1 MRNSIKDAP
10 SLKDFL
16 ASSIAVDVT
25 PSEEAI
31 PYVQDIRGEN
41 QKVYIKIYGCQM
53 NVNDA
58 DIIWSILKSHG
69 YKHTQ
74 SLDDADIVLLVTCS
88 IRDGAEQKI
97 WNKLETLNHMK
108 KKKKAILGSSM
119 KIGLLGCMAER
130 LKTKIL
136 EKGKLVDVIAG
147 PDSYKDLPR
156 LLAVTDDE
164 TAVNVVLSFDETYAD
179 VAPVRLDQDSI
190 RAYVSIMRGCDNMCS
205 YCIVPFTRGRERSR
219 PIASIV
225 DEIRQ
230 LSDQGVKEVTLLGQN
245 VNSYRDLS
253 QSEFPMSADSE
264 TRLAEGFTTVYKKKK
279 GGLRFSDLLDK
290 VSLINPEMR
299 IRFTSPHPKDFPDE
313 VLRLIAERANI
324 CKQIHLPAQSGN
336 STVLDRMRRGYTRE
350 AYLDLVDHI
359 RDIVPSVCLS
369 SDFIAGFC
377 GETEE
382 QFQDTLSLIENKTKA
397 HRRYEDDVELH
408 VKLERVG
415 RMVAMYRKELKKL
428 NAAQVGQ
435 HQLVLV
441 EGTSVRSDENLQ
453 ARNDGNVRVILPSTA
468 VPVDRYSD
476 VTREIQAGDYVVASN
491 DGIPPPGAVT
501 GFPSATPNIAS
512 SFVPPIMPT
521 APFIPPPSLPPGPP
535 GIMPPQFSIPPPG
548 FTFPITA
555 AAPPEPGVIAASS
568 QITAPGI
575 PPPSPLGNG
584 PDATAAMS
592 VSATE
597 KKTDWSEHKAPDGR
611 TYYYN
616 NITKQS
622 LWEKPDELK
631 SSNELLLSQCPWK
644 EYKSENGKVYY
655 HNVTTKEI
663 QGEVSYVFSNIVPV
677 AMQHLS
683 PNVPTVSQTS
693 TPEPGGKSAIEQA
706 MAATLAAIN
715 IPTPPAK
722 PDEDSNS
729 AKGSTNDSR
738 TSTPEPKM
746 QFKDK
751 KEAIEAFKELLRER
765 DVPSNATWEQAVK
778 LIQNDPR
785 YPQMKKLNERKQ
797 AFNSYKTQKLKEE
810 REQER
815 LRLKKAKEDL
825 EQFLLDNDRMMSTT
839 KYYKCE
845 ELFGNL
851 EVWRAVGDSDR
862 RDIYEDVIFNLAK
875 REKEEAKQLKKRN
888 TKRLAQVLDTMTEYL
903 LDELHEQGKLT
914 SMSLWVELYPMLSA
928 DLRFSAML
936 GQSGSTPL
944 DLFKFYV
951 EDLKSRFHD
960 EKKIIRE
967 ILKDKNFEVQV
978 NTTFEEFAT
987 VVCEDRKSATLDAGN
1002 VKLTY
1007 NLLLEKAEA
1016 REKERVKEE
1025 TRKFKK
1031 LETGFKNL
1039 LKTLNVDYQMTWE
1052 DVRTKIEEEPD
1063 FKAITLESERIRIFK
1078 EYQHELEESCS
1089 HHHIRSKKKK
1099 AKKLKHKLPSSEESP
1114 ERRRK
1119 EEKHR
1124 RPSIHSEGSV
1134 TETNEHHELSED
1146 ELEKQRAQLLRE
1158 LQMQQEEN

>member
-1 MRNSIKDAP
+1 
-10 SLKDFL
+10 
-16 ASSIAVDVT
+16 
-25 PSEEAI
+25 
-31 PYVQDIRGEN
+31 
-41 QKVYIKIYGCQM
+41 
-53 NVNDA
+53 
-58 DIIWSILKSHG
+58 
-69 YKHTQ
+69 
-74 SLDDADIVLLVTCS
+74 
-88 IRDGAEQKI
+88 
-97 WNKLETLNHMK
+97 
-108 KKKKAILGSSM
+108 
-119 KIGLLGCMAER
+119 MACR
-130 LKTKIL
+130 
-136 EKGKLVDVIAG
+136 
-147 PDSYKDLPR
+147 
-156 LLAVTDDE
+156 
-164 TAVNVVLSFDETYAD
+164 
-179 VAPVRLDQDSI
+179 
-190 RAYVSIMRGCDNMCS
+190 
-205 YCIVPFTRGRERSR
+205 
-219 PIASIV
+219 
-225 DEIRQ
+225 
-230 LSDQGVKEVTLLGQN
+230 
-245 VNSYRDLS
+245 
-253 QSEFPMSADSE
+253 
-264 TRLAEGFTTVYKKKK
+264 
-279 GGLRFSDLLDK
+279 
-290 VSLINPEMR
+290 
-299 IRFTSPHPKDFPDE
+299 TS
-313 VLRLIAERANI
+313 
-324 CKQIHLPAQSGN
+324 
-336 STVLDRMRRGYTRE
+336 
-350 AYLDLVDHI
+350 
-359 RDIVPSVCLS
+359 
-369 SDFIAGFC
+369 
-377 GETEE
+377 
-382 QFQDTLSLIENKTKA
+382 
-397 HRRYEDDVELH
+397 
-408 VKLERVG
+408 
-415 RMVAMYRKELKKL
+415 
-428 NAAQVGQ
+428 
-435 HQLVLV
+435 
-441 EGTSVRSDENLQ
+441 
-453 ARNDGNVRVILPSTA
+453 
-468 VPVDRYSD
+468 
-476 VTREIQAGDYVVASN
+476 ASN
-491 DGIPPPGAVT
+491 DGIPPPAAVT
-501 GFPSATPNIAS
+501 GFPSATPNLAS
-512 SFVPPIMPT
+512 SFVPPIMPA

-535 GIMPPQFSIPPPG
+535 GMMPPQFSIPPPG

-555 AAPPEPGVIAASS
+555 APPPEAGVIAASP
-568 QITAPGI
+568 QITTPGI
-575 PPPSPLGNG
+575 PPPSPSGSGSGGSNSNSNNE
-584 PDATAAMS
+584 AAPPTMS
-592 VSATE
+592 VSME
-597 KKTDWSEHKAPDGR
+597 KKPTDWSEHKAPDGR

-616 NITKQS
+616 SVTKQS

-631 SSNELLLSQCPWK
+631 TPSELLLSQCPWK
-644 EYKSENGKVYY
+644 EYKLENGKVYY
-655 HNVTTKEI
+655 HNVTSKESRWTI
-663 QGEVSYVFSNIVPV
+663 PPELEELKARILAEEAAAAAAAVVASATNSNI
-677 AMQHLS
+677 AGIQHLS
-683 PNVPTVSQTS
+683 PNVSTISQTS

-729 AKGSTNDSR
+729 AKGSANDSR

-751 KEAIEAFKELLRER
+751 KEAVEAFKELLRER

-825 EQFLLDNDRMMSTT
+825 EQFLLENDKMMSTT

-845 ELFGNL
+845 EMFGNL

-888 TKRLAQVLDTMTEYL
+888 TKKLAQVLDTMTDVTYRTTWQEAQALLLQHSSFAEDADLLEMDKEDALLVFENHIRQLEKDEEEEKEREKKRRKRQERKNRDAFIYL

-1025 TRKFKK
+1025 MRKFKK

-1052 DVRTKIEEEPD
+1052 DVRPKIEEEQD

-1099 AKKLKHKLPSSEESP
+1099 TKKMKRKSRSRSHSESEGSEKGLRKKRHNKSRSPSVPSKSDSSGSETRKSKRKKSKKKRGRSHSRSHSRLPSSEESP
-1114 ERRRK
+1114 ERKRK

-1124 RPSIHSEGSV
+1124 RPSVHSEGSV

>member
-1 MRNSIKDAP
+1 M
-10 SLKDFL
+10 
-16 ASSIAVDVT
+16 
-25 PSEEAI
+25 
-31 PYVQDIRGEN
+31 
-41 QKVYIKIYGCQM
+41 
-53 NVNDA
+53 
-58 DIIWSILKSHG
+58 
-69 YKHTQ
+69 
-74 SLDDADIVLLVTCS
+74 
-88 IRDGAEQKI
+88 
-97 WNKLETLNHMK
+97 
-108 KKKKAILGSSM
+108 
-119 KIGLLGCMAER
+119 
-130 LKTKIL
+130 
-136 EKGKLVDVIAG
+136 
-147 PDSYKDLPR
+147 
-156 LLAVTDDE
+156 
-164 TAVNVVLSFDETYAD
+164 
-179 VAPVRLDQDSI
+179 
-190 RAYVSIMRGCDNMCS
+190 
-205 YCIVPFTRGRERSR
+205 
-219 PIASIV
+219 
-225 DEIRQ
+225 
-230 LSDQGVKEVTLLGQN
+230 
-245 VNSYRDLS
+245 
-253 QSEFPMSADSE
+253 
-264 TRLAEGFTTVYKKKK
+264 
-279 GGLRFSDLLDK
+279 
-290 VSLINPEMR
+290 
-299 IRFTSPHPKDFPDE
+299 
-313 VLRLIAERANI
+313 
-324 CKQIHLPAQSGN
+324 
-336 STVLDRMRRGYTRE
+336 
-350 AYLDLVDHI
+350 
-359 RDIVPSVCLS
+359 
-369 SDFIAGFC
+369 
-377 GETEE
+377 
-382 QFQDTLSLIENKTKA
+382 
-397 HRRYEDDVELH
+397 
-408 VKLERVG
+408 
-415 RMVAMYRKELKKL
+415 
-428 NAAQVGQ
+428 
-435 HQLVLV
+435 
-441 EGTSVRSDENLQ
+441 
-453 ARNDGNVRVILPSTA
+453 
-468 VPVDRYSD
+468 
-476 VTREIQAGDYVVASN
+476 ASN
-491 DGIPPPGAVT
+491 DGIPPPAAVP
-501 GFPSATPNIAS
+501 GFPPATPNIAS

-548 FTFPITA
+548 FSFPITA
-555 AAPPEPGVIAASS
+555 APPPDAGVIAAPP

-575 PPPSPLGNG
+575 PPPAPIASETTSGVQSIG
-584 PDATAAMS
+584 T
-592 VSATE
+592 TE
-597 KKTDWSEHKAPDGR
+597 KKTDWTEHKAPDGR

-616 NITKQS
+616 SVTKQS

-631 SSNELLLSQCPWK
+631 TPSELLLSQCPWK

-655 HNVTTKEI
+655 HNVTTKESRWTI
-663 QGEVSYVFSNIVPV
+663 PTELEELKTRIAAEEAAATAAAVVASATNTIVPA

-683 PNVPTVSQTS
+683 PNIAITNTSQTS

-729 AKGSTNDSR
+729 AKGSANDSR

-778 LIQNDPR
+778 LIQSDPR

-797 AFNSYKTQKLKEE
+797 AFNAYKTQKLKEE

-825 EQFLLDNDRMMSTT
+825 EQFLLENDRMTSTT

-845 ELFGNL
+845 EMFGNL

-888 TKRLAQVLDTMTEYL
+888 TKRLAQVLDTMTDVTYRTTWQEAQALLLQHAAFAEDADLLEMDKEDALLVFENHIRQLEKDEEEEKEHEKKRRKRQERKNRDAFISL

-1031 LETGFKNL
+1031 LETFFKNL
-1039 LKTLNVDYQMTWE
+1039 LKSLNVDYQMTWE
-1052 DVRTKIEEEPD
+1052 DVRSKIEEEPD
-1063 FKAITLESERIRIFK
+1063 FKAITLESERVRIFK

-1099 AKKLKHKLPSSEESP
+1099 TKKVKRKSRSRSHSESEGSDKGLKKKRHKSRSPSVPSKSDSSESDSRKSKRKKSKKKRGRSHSRSHSRLPSSEESP
-1114 ERRRK
+1114 ERKRK

-1124 RPSIHSEGSV
+1124 RASAHSEGSV
-1134 TETNEHHELSED
+1134 TENAEHHELSED

-1158 LQMQQEEN
+1158 LQMQQEDN

>member
-1 MRNSIKDAP
+1 M
-10 SLKDFL
+10 
-16 ASSIAVDVT
+16 
-25 PSEEAI
+25 
-31 PYVQDIRGEN
+31 
-41 QKVYIKIYGCQM
+41 
-53 NVNDA
+53 
-58 DIIWSILKSHG
+58 
-69 YKHTQ
+69 
-74 SLDDADIVLLVTCS
+74 
-88 IRDGAEQKI
+88 
-97 WNKLETLNHMK
+97 
-108 KKKKAILGSSM
+108 
-119 KIGLLGCMAER
+119 
-130 LKTKIL
+130 
-136 EKGKLVDVIAG
+136 
-147 PDSYKDLPR
+147 
-156 LLAVTDDE
+156 
-164 TAVNVVLSFDETYAD
+164 
-179 VAPVRLDQDSI
+179 
-190 RAYVSIMRGCDNMCS
+190 
-205 YCIVPFTRGRERSR
+205 
-219 PIASIV
+219 
-225 DEIRQ
+225 
-230 LSDQGVKEVTLLGQN
+230 
-245 VNSYRDLS
+245 
-253 QSEFPMSADSE
+253 
-264 TRLAEGFTTVYKKKK
+264 
-279 GGLRFSDLLDK
+279 
-290 VSLINPEMR
+290 
-299 IRFTSPHPKDFPDE
+299 
-313 VLRLIAERANI
+313 
-324 CKQIHLPAQSGN
+324 
-336 STVLDRMRRGYTRE
+336 
-350 AYLDLVDHI
+350 
-359 RDIVPSVCLS
+359 
-369 SDFIAGFC
+369 
-377 GETEE
+377 
-382 QFQDTLSLIENKTKA
+382 
-397 HRRYEDDVELH
+397 
-408 VKLERVG
+408 
-415 RMVAMYRKELKKL
+415 
-428 NAAQVGQ
+428 
-435 HQLVLV
+435 
-441 EGTSVRSDENLQ
+441 
-453 ARNDGNVRVILPSTA
+453 
-468 VPVDRYSD
+468 
-476 VTREIQAGDYVVASN
+476 ASN
-491 DGIPPPGAVT
+491 DSIPPPAAVT
-501 GFPSATPNIAS
+501 GFPPATPNLAS
-512 SFVPPIMPT
+512 SFVPPIMPA

-555 AAPPEPGVIAASS
+555 APPPEAGVIAAASP
-568 QITAPGI
+568 QITAGSGI
-575 PPPSPLGNG
+575 PPPSPNNSNE
-584 PDATAAMS
+584 ATTTMS
-592 VSATE
+592 TAE

-616 NITKQS
+616 SVTKQS

-631 SSNELLLSQCPWK
+631 TQSELLLSQCPWK
-644 EYKSENGKVYY
+644 EYKLENGKVYY
-655 HNVTTKEI
+655 HNVTSKESRWTI
-663 QGEVSYVFSNIVPV
+663 PPELEELKARILAEEAAAAAAAVVANATNSNMVPTGI
-677 AMQHLS
+677 QHLS
-683 PNVPTVSQTS
+683 PNISTISQTS
-693 TPEPGGKSAIEQA
+693 TPEPGAKSAIEQA

-729 AKGSTNDSR
+729 AKGSANDSR

-751 KEAIEAFKELLRER
+751 KEAVEAFKELLRER

-825 EQFLLDNDRMMSTT
+825 EQFLLENDKMMSTT

-845 ELFGNL
+845 ELFGTL
-851 EVWRAVGDSDR
+851 EVWRSVGDSDR

-888 TKRLAQVLDTMTEYL
+888 TKRLAQVLDTMTEVTYRTTWQEAQSLLLQHSAFAEDADLLEMDKEDALLVFENHIRQLEKDEEEEREREKKRRKRQERKNRDAFIYL

-1031 LETGFKNL
+1031 LETGFRNL
-1039 LKTLNVDYQMTWE
+1039 LKTLNVDYQMTWDE
-1052 DVRTKIEEEPD
+1052 VRAKIEEEQD

-1099 AKKLKHKLPSSEESP
+1099 TKKMKRKSRSRSHSDSEGSEKGLKKKRHKSHSPSIPSKSDSSESETRKSKRKKNKKKRGRSHSRSHSRLPSSEESP
-1114 ERRRK
+1114 ERKRK
-1119 EEKHR
+1119 EDKHR
-1124 RPSIHSEGSV
+1124 RPSIHSEGSI
-1134 TETNEHHELSED
+1134 TENNEHHELSEG